1 MSLKKKELNVLF
13 ITIVVRYIGSVMYCV
28 LVKISIANISLAN
41 FVYINVEGKFIYLN
55 VESCLKGKI
64 KSKS

>member
-1 MSLKKKELNVLF
+1 MYYLLPLLSGIL
-13 ITIVVRYIGSVMYCV
+13 VVSCTV